1 MCSTNRV
8 MSQETLAHRFKKQ
21 QHLSIVQAIHAN
33 AFSSENQASTVAP
46 YGSLAFLEQARSQ
59 KDFRFYHLHYDSG
72 KTTLSFALEEYLV
85 SRGIAAYGLDGDNI
99 RFVAMQ
105 PRIELD

>member
-1 MCSTNRV
+1 M
-8 MSQETLAHRFKKQ
+8 HRFKK
-21 QHLSIVQAIHAN
+21 HLSIFQAIHAN
-33 AFSSENQASTVAP
+33 AFSWENQASTAAP
-46 YGSLAFLEQARSQ
+46 YGSLAFPEQARGQ
-59 KDFRFYHLHYDSG
+59 KVLGFYHFYYDSG